1 MTPADTSILLRLPN
15 PIDPRRAV
23 TDAALSI
30 LKGRGE
36 PVVVARQN
44 FVEFR
49 GVATRPIDVN
59 GLGMSLELDDVYKVW
74 RRLCRSAG
82 VAGMQVHDTR
92 LVAV

>member
-15 PIDPRRAV
+15 LIDPRRAV

-44 FVEFR
+44 FLEFR
-49 GVATRPIDVN
+49 GVATRPID
-59 GLGMSLELDDVYKVW
+59 
-74 RRLCRSAG
+74 
-82 VAGMQVHDTR
+82 
-92 LVAV
+92 